1 MNKLFPKKNTKKTID
16 TGKADLKQSINQ
28 IRLGIKKYEKDA
40 ADFQVKAKRAVAD
53 GNIPLA
59 KNYLIRR
66 KRALTNLERFQGFIL
81 KLEKQSDAIESA
93 EVIKTMGQTM
103 RTTTATL
110 KQQVDELK
118 PEEIMELNE
127 ESEEAIEGLNE
138 AAESMSEGL
147 ETEEMEGIDDEL
159 EELKAQVM
167 LEGEGLP
174 TTPTSNIAVPMEDE
188 EEATAEEDASKSER
202 LKKELEKLQK
212 ELDG

>member
-1 MNKLFPKKNTKKTID
+1 MNKLFPKKNKKKTID
-16 TGKADLKQSINQ
+16 TGKADLMQSINQ

-40 ADFQVKAKRAVAD
+40 AEFQIKAKKAVAD

-81 KLEKQSDAIESA
+81 KLEKQSDAIDSA

-147 ETEEMEGIDDEL
+147 DTEDMEGVDDEL
-159 EELKAQVM
+159 EELKA
-167 LEGEGLP
+167 
-174 TTPTSNIAVPMEDE
+174 
-188 EEATAEEDASKSER
+188 
-202 LKKELEKLQK
+202 
-212 ELDG
+212 